1 MKVVETT
8 NFQQPRCPP
17 TDEWMKNLWHIY
29 NGTLLSHK
37 KEHVWV
43 GWTEVDEHRTCY
55 MEWSILS
62 FTSHESRC
70 FLRGFPGSWE
80 SKKSAS
86 NAGDLGPTPWSGRC
100 PGDGNGSPPQ
110 HSCLGHPWMEVPGG
124 PHSSPRGRRVRQG
137 AVYTLTFTPW
147 YGRNQ
152 HDVGKQFF
160 SN

>member
-43 GWTEVDEHRTCY
+43 GWTEVDEHRTVIRNEVFFHSRV
-55 MEWSILS
+55 M
-62 FTSHESRC
+62 SHVAFWGA
-70 FLRGFPGSWE
+70 FLVVERV
-80 SKKSAS
+80 KSAS

-137 AVYTLTFTPW
+137 VVYTLTFTPW

-160 SN
+160 SH